1 MHGNALKTSE
11 MTTEAQL
18 NKIKHWYL
26 QYYPLCGL
34 CGHAIRDEADLAHI
48 VRRSYSDKLQTVRLN
63 CMLAHR
69 ECHEDYDNNPAL
81 AQFLPR
87 MPEVLY
93 IAWRLDPEYFYQ
105 IADKFPLLSPFF
117 ERFPEVEI
125 GEIEH
130 HGELLTL
137 QYLVQ

>member
-1 MHGNALKTSE
+1 MN
-11 MTTEAQL
+11 TEAQL
-18 NKIKHWYL
+18 NKIKRWYVL
-26 QYYPLCGL
+26 HYPLCL
-34 CGHAIRDEADLAHI
+34 FCGHRVNEGDLAHI
-48 VRRSYSDKLQTVRLN
+48 IRRSYTSEIMTLKLNTG
-63 CMLAHR
+63 LAHR

-81 AQFLPR
+81 AQLLPR

-93 IAWRLDPEYFYQ
+93 IAWRLDPDYFYQ

-130 HGELLTL
+130 HGEILTL
-137 QYLVQ
+137 QYLVQS